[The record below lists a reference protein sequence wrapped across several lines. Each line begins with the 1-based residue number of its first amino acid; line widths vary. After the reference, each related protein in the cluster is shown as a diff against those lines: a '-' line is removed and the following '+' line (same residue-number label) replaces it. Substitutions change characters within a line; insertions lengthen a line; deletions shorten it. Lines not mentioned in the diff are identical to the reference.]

1 MRSSVIGS
9 SDGSVRCLG
18 AIPISSTNE
27 SILSLS
33 PSETSKISHSRTSAM
48 SSSTSSDAIL
58 KGEISD
64 HDRHLPPI
72 TRLVTIVKAL
82 PSRLALGLIAFYK
95 IVISPFLGPA
105 CRYEPTC
112 STYAAESL
120 TRFGFL
126 KGGWLA
132 TKRICRCH
140 PLSKQSGF
148 DPVPSVHTH
157 VSPLKGSE

>member
-1 MRSSVIGS
+1 M
-9 SDGSVRCLG
+9 
-18 AIPISSTNE
+18 
-27 SILSLS
+27 
-33 PSETSKISHSRTSAM
+33 
-48 SSSTSSDAIL
+48 SSDASL
-58 KGEISD
+58 KVESSA
-64 HDRHLPPI
+64 HDRSLP
-72 TRLVTIVKAL
+72 TIVSLAEIVKKL

-95 IVISPFLGPA
+95 VCVSPFLGPA

-112 STYAAESL
+112 SSYASESL

-140 PLSKQSGF
+140 PLSNKSGF

-157 VSPLKGSE
+157 VSLLKGSE